1 MVRPGGW
8 KGTVMRADVTG
19 DSGLRSLPMAAW
31 NRAGRGLM
39 GVGVLALGVALV
51 LLGGCTVHP
60 QGPHGPVCPL
70 IEDAAQIIEYPS
82 QRHRIL
88 KRVADMPE
96 LSTHEQIYLVNATFA
111 TGYSS
116 DKAETLVRLI
126 KNPCCTEET
135 RQHIRKMLKLSRM
148 KGRDQRRVVETLDN
162 FPEPGE
168 SKRAKPERA
177 P

>member
-1 MVRPGGW
+1 
-8 KGTVMRADVTG
+8 MRADVMGNDGWRPTTL
-19 DSGLRSLPMAAW
+19 DPERQRRRCVLT
-31 NRAGRGLM
+31 
-39 GVGVLALGVALV
+39 GVGLLALGGALV
-51 LLGGCTVHP
+51 LLGGCAAHP
-60 QGPHGPVCPL
+60 KGPHGPACSL
-70 IEDAAQIIEYPS
+70 IEDASHIIEYPS

-96 LSTHEQIYLVNATFA
+96 LSTHEQIYLVNAAFA
-111 TGYSS
+111 VGYSS
-116 DKAETLVRLI
+116 DKAETLTRLI

-148 KGRDQRRVVETLDN
+148 KGRDQRRVVEALDN